1 MTGDLPFDTVQSGA
15 RVTLPEFPDGLRWV
29 NRRENLQ
36 LADLRGRIVLL
47 VFWNGTSAASANL
60 LDELRVLES
69 RFPGAFATVCV
80 HTPRYASQQSD
91 AAVLKAVHRLR
102 LRAPVANDARWQAW
116 KRFAVGA
123 WPTLLVIDPEGG
135 LAARLVG
142 EGRLQEIEDAVMQMH
157 DPTLAR
163 PMDEVRLDVRSEP
176 ASPLLFPAQALATSN
191 RLFVSDTGHHRVLEC
206 SLGGRVLRQF
216 GSGTP
221 GNWDGQMGAC
231 GFQSPQGLAIDR
243 NRLYVADT
251 GNHCVRRIHLDT
263 GEVDTILGVGRPV
276 FSTVE
281 DQGSGLRV
289 AINSPRGVA
298 ADGDVVYV
306 AAAGQHQILRL
317 SLREQRVET
326 LAGDGRNDVRDGI
339 GGQSSLAQPSALALM
354 PGQLLIADTGA
365 NAIRRLRFADLALTT
380 LAGASPWEP
389 GNNDGVGE
397 DVRFAYPSSLT
408 VAGDRVFIADTCNDR
423 VRVLDPY
430 SGSVTTLAVNA
441 PLHEP
446 QGISFAAGAL
456 WVADRNEHAVL
467 RIDPERGTSER
478 VPVDE

>member
-1 MTGDLPFDTVQSGA
+1 VTGELPFDTAQPGA
-15 RVTLPEFPDGLRWV
+15 RLILPEFPDGLRWV
-29 NRRENLQ
+29 NRREPLQ

-47 VFWNGTSAASANL
+47 VFWNGSSASSANL
-60 LDELRVLES
+60 LDELRILES
-69 RFPGAFATVCV
+69 RFPGAFAIVSV
-80 HTPRYASQQSD
+80 HTPRYDSQQSD
-91 AAVLKAVHRLR
+91 AVVLKAVHRLR
-102 LRAPVANDARWQAW
+102 LRAPVANDSRWQAW
-116 KRFAVGA
+116 KRFAVTA

-157 DPTLAR
+157 DPSLAR
-163 PMDEVRLDVRSEP
+163 PMDEVRLDVRSEA
-176 ASPLLFPAQALATSN
+176 ASALLFPSHALATPN

-206 SLGGRVLRQF
+206 TLGGRVLRQF

-243 NRLYVADT
+243 NHLYIADT
-251 GNHCVRRIHLDT
+251 GNHCVRRIRLDT
-263 GEVDTILGVGRPV
+263 GEVDTVLGMGRPA

-281 DQGSGLRV
+281 ERGSGLRV
-289 AINSPRGVA
+289 GINSPRGVA

-306 AAAGQHQILRL
+306 AASGQHQILRV
-317 SLREQRVET
+317 SLRDQRVET

-339 GGQSSLAQPSALALM
+339 GGQSSLAQPSGLALM
-354 PGQLLIADTGA
+354 PGQLLIADAGG

-389 GNNDGVGE
+389 GNRDGVGA
-397 DVRFAYPSSLT
+397 DARFAFPSSLA
-408 VAGDRVFIADTCNDR
+408 VAGERVYIADSCNDR
-423 VRVLDPY
+423 LCVLDPY
-430 SGSVTTLAVNA
+430 GGSVKTLPVNA

-456 WVADRNEHAVL
+456 WVADRNDHAIL
-467 RIDPERGTSER
+467 RIDPERGTCER